1 MFHVRIIQMLKIMDK
16 GGLVIMAEIDKVKKM
31 LIKNKEYLG
40 NDGKVLKGTDQSL
53 KFDKFYGIF
62 KELDLDGNTFR
73 SIDNIFD
80 LYNEKISICL
90 LTKRNERIFNHTFGS
105 GLNDMVFE
113 TLNSFVTSQIT
124 KEIESVIHSHL
135 PEVTIEDIQIRQTDD
150 DHKTH
155 IILTYSLSM
164 IQQNNI
170 VSITI

>member
-1 MFHVRIIQMLKIMDK
+1 
-16 GGLVIMAEIDKVKKM
+16 
-31 LIKNKEYLG
+31 
-40 NDGKVLKGTDQSL
+40 
-53 KFDKFYGIF
+53 
-62 KELDLDGNTFR
+62 
-73 SIDNIFD
+73 
-80 LYNEKISICL
+80 
-90 LTKRNERIFNHTFGS
+90 
-105 GLNDMVFE
+105 MVFE

-170 VSITI
+170 VSITIW